1 MYQKDLL
8 YVIKPSQL
16 TPDTLRAI
24 LLQHPEVQ
32 FVSFMGIDFAGND
45 TDEKVPISALLDDME
60 TMLYEHTAQTDGSSV
75 VLPGVASLDD
85 ARVDMVADLSVN

>member
-60 TMLYEHTAQTDGSSV
+60 NHAL
-75 VLPGVASLDD
+75 
-85 ARVDMVADLSVN
+85 

>member
-24 LLQHPEVQ
+24 LLQHTEVHY
-32 FVSFMGIDFAGND
+32 VSFLGIDIAG
-45 TDEKVPISALLDDME
+45 LG
-60 TMLYEHTAQTDGSSV
+60 H
-75 VLPGVASLDD
+75 
-85 ARVDMVADLSVN
+85 